1 MLATVEVRDE
11 ESTTGVVRLLVV
23 VVVEDLCDEVED
35 DFCETVEEMAKPLV
49 V

>member
-1 MLATVEVRDE
+1 MTVEVRDE

-35 DFCETVEEMAKPLV
+35 VFCETVEEMSEPLV

>member
-1 MLATVEVRDE
+1 MTVEVRDE

-23 VVVEDLCDEVED
+23 VVVEDLCDEDV
-35 DFCETVEEMAKPLV
+35 FCETVEEMAEPLV